1 MNTQYNAN
9 ACIKAFTVPENS
21 EQAPDPELIPIDTA
35 HFPDEVFR
43 RYVSDN
49 FDRDNN
55 GYLNIAEIQSA
66 TKIEDLYYTFYKNER
81 NALLQTNISNL
92 IKLIDEHL
100 QNSNQLS
107 KEEVS
112 FLYFIKCLSLD
123 KLPEY
128 TKESEE
134 SVNKSVRKYI
144 SYLYYS

>member
-1 MNTQYNAN
+1 MENENFSPHFDVTKFVN
-9 ACIKAFTVPENS
+9 IKNYE
-21 EQAPDPELIPIDTA
+21 
-35 HFPDEVFR
+35 
-43 RYVSDN
+43 
-49 FDRDNN
+49 
-55 GYLNIAEIQSA
+55 EIK
-66 TKIEDLYYTFYKNER
+66 TLFFKIEELYYTFYKNER